1 MNPLFLFAVI
11 TLLFGRMPSET
22 KDFSSFFKGYDG
34 CFVLYNLTDDRYIRF
49 NEEKCKKRLS
59 PCSTFKIMNSLIGLE
74 TGVLKDENTMYKWNG
89 TDYPFKNWNRD
100 HTLTTAIKYSVVW
113 YYQKMAS
120 QIGEKRMQKYL
131 NSVDYGNKDIS
142 AGLTTFWLGSSLL
155 ISPDEQVKFLT
166 KLYRNQL
173 PFSKRNMDIV
183 RKIIVQKES
192 KNFIFSGKTGTAM
205 ADGKVTI
212 GWFVGYVK
220 KDGKEYVFAT
230 NIEAKDGAWGSKARE
245 ISTEI
250 LKSLGL
256 WGD

>member
-1 MNPLFLFAVI
+1 MNPLIFFAII
-11 TLLFGRMPSET
+11 TVLFGKIPSET
-22 KDFSSFFKGYDG
+22 KDLSSFFKGYEG
-34 CFVLYNLTDDRYIRF
+34 SFVLYSLTDNRYLRF
-49 NEEKCKKRLS
+49 NEEKCGKRLS

-89 TDYPFKNWNRD
+89 TDYPFKDWNRD

-120 QIGEKRMQKYL
+120 QIGEKRMQKFL
-131 NSVDYGNKDIS
+131 NSVDYGNKNIS
-142 AGLTTFWLGSSLL
+142 GGLTTFWLHSSLL

-173 PFSKRNMDIV
+173 PFKKRNMETV

-192 KNFIFSGKTGTAM
+192 KNFTFSGKTGSAII
-205 ADGKVTI
+205 DGKMTI

-230 NIEAKDGAWGSKARE
+230 NIEAKDGSSGAKARE
-245 ISTEI
+245 ISIEI
-250 LKSLGL
+250 LKSMGL
-256 WGD
+256 SE